1 MGKVIGKNSYSNIKE
16 APVFTRVWQQ
26 IRRHYLLYLMCVPGL
41 LYFLFFRY
49 APMWGIL
56 FAFQDYNIFKGFLES
71 EWVGVAHFIR
81 FFNSPAF
88 STLMVNTLVISLLN
102 ITFAFPAP
110 IILALLLN
118 EVRLAWFKRSIQT
131 LIYIPHFISWVIV
144 SSMTFM
150 ILNSDGPVNS
160 LLSMFGS
167 DTVPF
172 LTSIDTF
179 RPMIVLQG
187 IWRGAGFG
195 TIIFLAALAGV
206 DVEQYE
212 ASIVDGASRLKQCW
226 YITLPALRSVVIL
239 LLILQMGSILE
250 TGFDQLFLMGNAA
263 NRSVSDVL
271 AVFVFREG
279 VVGGNFSYTTA
290 IGLFQSVI
298 GLIFVLGADRLAK
311 RVGEFGIF

>member
-1 MGKVIGKNSYSNIKE
+1 MGKIIEKNSCSNIEK
-16 APVFTRVWQQ
+16 ALVFPRVWQQ
-26 IRRHYLLYLMCVPGL
+26 LRRHYLLYLMCIPGI
-41 LYFLFFRY
+41 LYFILFRY

-56 FAFQDYNIFKGFLES
+56 IAFQDYNIFRGFWES
-71 EWVGVAHFIR
+71 EWVGFAHFMR

-102 ITFAFPAP
+102 IAFAFPAP

-144 SSMTFM
+144 ASMTFM
-150 ILNSDGPVNS
+150 LLRSGGPVDII
-160 LLSMFGS
+160 LSMFGF

-172 LTSIDTF
+172 LTSVDTF

-195 TIIFLAALAGV
+195 TIVFLAALAGV

-212 ASIVDGASRLKQCW
+212 AAIVDGASRFKQCW
-226 YITLPALRSVVIL
+226 HITLPALRSVVIL

-250 TGFDQLFLMGNAA
+250 TGFDQLFLMGNAG

-279 VVGGNFSYTTA
+279 VVGGDFSYTSA